1 MKIMNKLEAQF
12 MILGIGT
19 DILNINRIR
28 STVMNPKD
36 PFVKRVFT
44 LREQKEASY
53 TYSKELYY
61 ASRFAGKEAVF
72 KSLSLEELNFSEIEI
87 LSKESG
93 QPYVT
98 LYGETAEKAKLKGV
112 RTILISLSYDT
123 DYAIAFALAKG

>member
-44 LREQKEASY
+44 LREQKKLLIHIVKSY
-53 TYSKELYY
+53 IMPVVLLGKRPFLNLY
-61 ASRFAGKEAVF
+61 
-72 KSLSLEELNFSEIEI
+72 
-87 LSKESG
+87 
-93 QPYVT
+93 P
-98 LYGETAEKAKLKGV
+98 
-112 RTILISLSYDT
+112 
-123 DYAIAFALAKG
+123 